1 VVARA
6 NGSTKPPAGDDLEFQ
21 EGDDLDTLEGFSDEG
36 ARHYVYRFLGPSST
50 SKRELAGRID
60 DAPRPD
66 PHDVGTK
73 FGGGLYVIISKQADG
88 QAKTSKVF
96 RVSDDYGRPAPRPP
110 AAAAPAPVAAAA
122 APVAPAAVPV
132 AAAPAALDLG
142 DTANILRQLVDIVKD
157 LKTENSAKDFTA
169 KSIKELL
176 DTQAVI
182 MKAQR
187 DMMWSQLPMQLIGAF
202 TGQGKSPAGG
212 GDGKLFGLDLEKLF
226 AGLSQG
232 QNKQGDQNAGG

>member
-1 VVARA
+1 MPVGIEEDRVAAISQDLRD
-6 NGSTKPPAGDDLEFQ
+6 GGDD
-21 EGDDLDTLEGFSDEG
+21 
-36 ARHYVYRFLGPSST
+36 
-50 SKRELAGRID
+50 RECRA
-60 DAPRPD
+60 
-66 PHDVGTK
+66 
-73 FGGGLYVIISKQADG
+73 
-88 QAKTSKVF
+88 
-96 RVSDDYGRPAPRPP
+96 
-110 AAAAPAPVAAAA
+110 
-122 APVAPAAVPV
+122 
-132 AAAPAALDLG
+132 
-142 DTANILRQLVDIVKD
+142 
-157 LKTENSAKDFTA
+157 EDFTA